1 MTDEPSPSTLTPH
14 LIAVDSTALRP
25 CPQCSAKQWLQG
37 LTYLQCA
44 ACGYRDGLTPQEIL
58 GQREG
63 AS

>member
-37 LTYLQCA
+37 LTCWQCA
-44 ACGYRDGLTPQEIL
+44 ACGHQ
-58 GQREG
+58 EG